1 MRNGHYTAGDIEG
14 LTITPANKKKHTV
27 QTAYGRVDGVRIWS
41 NGIDY
46 EIGEGTKTEIFSR
59 IEKVPAKYAKV
70 AEIIRKKAQGRGGR
84 RFGAGRPKTLEPQE
98 EKKTRSFKLTEYEYG
113 KVKAYIAKLRNKK
126 SVNKNQNTKGDNK

>member
-98 EKKTRSFKLTEYEYG
+98 EKKTRSFKLTEYEYI
-113 KVKAYIAKLRNKK
+113 KVKAYIQKLRKK
-126 SVNKNQNTKGDNK
+126 KVNTNQKTKGE

>member
-84 RFGAGRPKTLEPQE
+84 RFGAGRPKTLEPQD

>member
-27 QTAYGRVDGVRIWS
+27 QTAYGRVDGVLVWS
-41 NGIDY
+41 NGLDY
-46 EIGEGTKTEIFSR
+46 AIGEGADKKSYSR

>member
-113 KVKAYIAKLRNKK
+113 KVKAYIQKLRKK
-126 SVNKNQNTKGDNK
+126 KVNTNQKEKK

>member
-46 EIGEGTKTEIFSR
+46 EIGEGTKTKIFSR

-84 RFGAGRPKTLEPQE
+84 RFGAGRPKTLEPQD

-113 KVKAYIAKLRNKK
+113 KVKAYIAKLRKK
-126 SVNKNQNTKGDNK
+126 KVNTNQKENN

>member
-113 KVKAYIAKLRNKK
+113 KVKAYIAKLRKK
-126 SVNKNQNTKGDNK
+126 AVNHNQKEK